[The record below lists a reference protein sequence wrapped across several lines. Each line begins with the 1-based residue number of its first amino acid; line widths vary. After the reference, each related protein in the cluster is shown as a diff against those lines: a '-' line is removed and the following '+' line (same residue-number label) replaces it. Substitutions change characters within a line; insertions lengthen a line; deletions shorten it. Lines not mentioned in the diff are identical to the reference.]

1 MTRLREKNRPPAQ
14 RVVKSRPAKEVEA
27 PYEMANLYPR
37 ETGLPMTVWAGPR
50 GHARHDAR
58 VKVCRTHGDNMD
70 PTNLAVVAIRP
81 APRVV
86 LGPLAQRDFAPVA
99 EWIALNEAALIDYWN
114 GTLGTLEFAAR
125 LRRLGDAA
133 QQ

>member
-1 MTRLREKNRPPAQ
+1 MTTLREKNRPPAQ

-50 GHARHDAR
+50 GPARHDAR
-58 VKVCRTHGDNMD
+58 VKVCRTHGDNTD
-70 PTNLAVVAIRP
+70 PINLAVVAIRP
-81 APRVV
+81 SPRVV
-86 LGPLAQRDFAPVA
+86 RGPLAQRDFAPVA
-99 EWIALNEAALIDYWN
+99 EWIALNEAALIDYCN

-133 QQ
+133 EK

>member
-1 MTRLREKNRPPAQ
+1 MTTLHEKKHQSAKRLIKA
-14 RVVKSRPAKEVEA
+14 RPAKTVEA

-37 ETGLPMTVWAGPR
+37 ETGLPMTVWASPR

-70 PTNLAVVAIRP
+70 PSNLAVVAIRP
-81 APRVV
+81 TPRVV
-86 LGPLAQRDFAPVA
+86 HGPLAQSDFAPVA
-99 EWIALNEAALIDYWN
+99 AWIELNEDALLDYWN

-125 LRRLGDAA
+125 LQRLGDAPPR
-133 QQ
+133 